1 MCCSSASGSFVK
13 EGNAGKDG
21 RDGSEGSDGKE
32 VTAVFHSVRFIAGR
46 KDRAMGGPRYH
57 NPINREKGKL

>member
-13 EGNAGKDG
+13 EGNAGKEG
-21 RDGSEGSDGKE
+21 RDVSDGKE